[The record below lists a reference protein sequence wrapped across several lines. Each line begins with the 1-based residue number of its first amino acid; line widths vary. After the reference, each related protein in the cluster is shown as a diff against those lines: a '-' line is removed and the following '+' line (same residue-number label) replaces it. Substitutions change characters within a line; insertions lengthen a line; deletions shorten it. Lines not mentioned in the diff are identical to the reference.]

1 MTPRAAAELERRLQN
16 PYFKRYYEAGKSL
29 YSIPDAP
36 KWSAGFHGHAR
47 RPIDDETEPEGRKE
61 RCDLPWRRLLA
72 IYRPIVRRYCYF
84 TEEQTRLH
92 IAEVT
97 EEIASLRE
105 VAVSATNMFD
115 RAKARNRRDAQIAHL
130 QRCYASQRANRALD
144 AACEAYVEFLGLPER
159 Q

>member
-1 MTPRAAAELERRLQN
+1 MERRLQN

-36 KWSAGFHGHAR
+36 KWSARGVTEA
-47 RPIDDETEPEGRKE
+47 DEKVRKE
-61 RCDLPWRRLLA
+61 RCDQPWRHMMA
-72 IYRPIVRRYCYF
+72 VYRPIERRYRYF

-92 IAEVT
+92 IAEV
-97 EEIASLRE
+97 EKEIVSLQDV
-105 VAVSATNMFD
+105 VAGATNMFD
-115 RAKARNRRDAQIAHL
+115 RAKARNRREAQRAHL

-144 AACEAYVEFLGLPER
+144 AACEAYVEFLGLPGR